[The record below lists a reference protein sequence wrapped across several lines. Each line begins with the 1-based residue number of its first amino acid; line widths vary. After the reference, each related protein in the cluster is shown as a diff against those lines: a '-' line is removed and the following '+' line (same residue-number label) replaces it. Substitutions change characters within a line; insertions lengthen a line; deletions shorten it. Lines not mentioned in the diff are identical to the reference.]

1 MPMSCNQGMEEKKK
15 MKKKRGKKKDFASI
29 LFDAGTQLIH
39 ISIIPRC
46 TSAVGSPVSLHIQNN
61 RGRVPGC

>member
-1 MPMSCNQGMEEKKK
+1 MPMSCNQGMKKKREKKK
-15 MKKKRGKKKDFASI
+15 RKKRRDFASI
-29 LFDAGTQLIH
+29 LFDAGTQLIRN
-39 ISIIPRC
+39 SIIPRC